1 MKELHNFVSNTAG
14 PASTA
19 RRPLRVAL
27 VGSSGRMGRRVIAL
41 AAADPRVEVTA
52 EISRGHERGLADDAA
67 IHAVIDFSRDAG
79 ARRALEL
86 AASRR
91 AAVLVASTALS
102 EETLAMAAQT
112 AAIVP
117 VMVAPNLS
125 RGVAIL
131 RRLVAEAV
139 RLAGPGWDLDLIE
152 QHHRTK
158 LDAPSG
164 TARMLAEVVRDVAGT
179 DRLEGR
185 MHALRGGGVIGDHEL
200 RLSGPSEV
208 LSLAHRAV
216 DRDVFARGAIDAAVW
231 LASRSPGLH
240 RFEEF
245 VAADQ
250 SASSPLTSA

>member
-1 MKELHNFVSNTAG
+1 M
-14 PASTA
+14 
-19 RRPLRVAL
+19 LRLAL
-27 VGSSGRMGRRVIAL
+27 VGSSGRMGRRVAAIAAL
-41 AAADPRVEVTA
+41 DPRVEVAA
-52 EISRGHERGLADDAA
+52 EISSVHERGLSDDAV

-79 ARRALEL
+79 ARRALGL

-102 EETLAMAAQT
+102 EETLAMAART
-112 AAIVP
+112 AASVP

-158 LDAPSG
+158 VDAPSG
-164 TARMLAEVVRDVAGT
+164 TARMLAEVVEDAAGS
-179 DRLEGR
+179 DRLAGR
-185 MHALRGGGVIGDHEL
+185 IHAIRGGGVIGDHEL

-231 LASRSPGLH
+231 LASRPPGLH
-240 RFEEF
+240 RFDDF
-245 VAADQ
+245 VSAGQ
-250 SASSPLTSA
+250 SSSSPLTSA

>member
-1 MKELHNFVSNTAG
+1 MTAG
-14 PASTA
+14 PTST
-19 RRPLRVAL
+19 RRDVLRLAL
-27 VGSSGRMGRRVIAL
+27 VGSSGRMGRRVAAIAAL
-41 AAADPRVEVTA
+41 DPRVEVAA
-52 EISRGHERGLADDAA
+52 EISSVHERGLSDDAV

-79 ARRALEL
+79 ARRALGL

-102 EETLAMAAQT
+102 EETLAMAART
-112 AAIVP
+112 AASVP

-158 LDAPSG
+158 VDAPSG
-164 TARMLAEVVRDVAGT
+164 TARMLAEVVEDAAGS
-179 DRLEGR
+179 DRLAGR
-185 MHALRGGGVIGDHEL
+185 IHAIRGGGVIGDHEL

-231 LASRSPGLH
+231 LASRPPGLH
-240 RFEEF
+240 RFDDF
-245 VAADQ
+245 VSAGQ
-250 SASSPLTSA
+250 SSSSPLTSA

>member
-1 MKELHNFVSNTAG
+1 MKELHTFVSMTAG
-14 PASTA
+14 PTST
-19 RRPLRVAL
+19 RRDVLRLAL
-27 VGSSGRMGRRVIAL
+27 VGSSGRMGRRVAAIAAL
-41 AAADPRVEVTA
+41 DPRVEVAA
-52 EISRGHERGLADDAA
+52 EISSVHERGLSDDAV

-79 ARRALEL
+79 ARRALGL

-102 EETLAMAAQT
+102 EETLAMAART
-112 AAIVP
+112 AASVP

-158 LDAPSG
+158 VDAPSG
-164 TARMLAEVVRDVAGT
+164 TARMLAEVVEDAAGS
-179 DRLEGR
+179 DRLAGR
-185 MHALRGGGVIGDHEL
+185 IHAIRGGGVIGDHEL

-231 LASRSPGLH
+231 LASRPPGLH
-240 RFEEF
+240 RFDDF
-245 VAADQ
+245 VSAGQ
-250 SASSPLTSA
+250 SSSSPLTSA

>member
-1 MKELHNFVSNTAG
+1 V
-14 PASTA
+14 
-19 RRPLRVAL
+19 LRLAL
-27 VGSSGRMGRRVIAL
+27 VGSSGRMGRRVAAIAAL
-41 AAADPRVEVTA
+41 DPRVEVAA
-52 EISRGHERGLADDAA
+52 EISSVHERGLSDDAV

-79 ARRALEL
+79 ARRALGL

-102 EETLAMAAQT
+102 EETLAMAART
-112 AAIVP
+112 AASVP

-158 LDAPSG
+158 VDAPSG
-164 TARMLAEVVRDVAGT
+164 TARMLAEVVEDAAGS
-179 DRLEGR
+179 DRLAGR
-185 MHALRGGGVIGDHEL
+185 IHAIRGGGVIGDHEL

-231 LASRSPGLH
+231 LASRPPGLH
-240 RFEEF
+240 RFDDF
-245 VAADQ
+245 VSAGQ
-250 SASSPLTSA
+250 SSSSPLTSA

>member
-1 MKELHNFVSNTAG
+1 M
-14 PASTA
+14 
-19 RRPLRVAL
+19 LRLAL
-27 VGSSGRMGRRVIAL
+27 VGSSGRMGRRVAAIAAL
-41 AAADPRVEVTA
+41 DPRVEVAA
-52 EISRGHERGLADDAA
+52 EISSVHERGLSDDAV

-79 ARRALEL
+79 ARRALGL

-102 EETLAMAAQT
+102 EETLAMAART
-112 AAIVP
+112 AASVP

-158 LDAPSG
+158 VDAPSG
-164 TARMLAEVVRDVAGT
+164 TARMLAEVVEDAAGS
-179 DRLEGR
+179 DRLAGR
-185 MHALRGGGVIGDHEL
+185 IHAIRGGGVIGDHEL

-231 LASRSPGLH
+231 LAARPPGLH
-240 RFEEF
+240 RFDDF
-245 VAADQ
+245 VSAGQ
-250 SASSPLTSA
+250 SSSSPLTSA